1 MKLNVYTIYDSKVK
15 AYMQPFMAQ
24 TNGQA
29 LRMFADTV
37 QDDKT
42 VINKHPE
49 DYTLFALGS
58 YDDQT
63 GKYENLETPQ
73 SLGVAIEYKGEQS

>member
-1 MKLNVYTIYDSKVK
+1 MKLNVYSVYDSKVK

-29 LRMFADTV
+29 LRMFEDTV
-37 QDDKT
+37 RDEKT
-42 VINKHPE
+42 VLHMHPE
-49 DYTLFALGS
+49 DYTLFALAT

-63 GKYENLETPQ
+63 GTYENLQTPT
-73 SLGVAIEYKGEQS
+73 SLGVAIEYKGE

>member
-1 MKLNVYTIYDSKVK
+1 MKLNVYSVYDSKVK

-29 LRMFADTV
+29 LRMFEDTV
-37 QDDKT
+37 RDEKT
-42 VINKHPE
+42 VLHMHPE
-49 DYTLFALGS
+49 DYTLFALAI

-63 GKYENLETPQ
+63 GTYENLQTPT
-73 SLGVAIEYKGEQS
+73 SLGVAIEYKGE